1 MAFLREKDI
10 QTLNKRF
17 ESLNKPLRLINFTQ
31 EIECQFCRETRMLL
45 QEVADISDKIALEVY
60 NLQLDKEVADKYSID
75 KIPATV
81 VMADKDIGIRFYG
94 IPSGYEFASLLE
106 TIEFVSS
113 DKSPLKGDTLD
124 KIKTINK
131 DVHIQVFVT
140 PTCPYCPAA
149 VVLGHALA
157 HASEKIRADMIEI
170 TEFPQLANRYAV
182 MGVPRVVINEDT
194 FFEGA
199 LPEPGYVNK
208 IFEAL
213 SKSD

>member
-10 QTLNKRF
+10 EALRKRF
-17 ESLNKPLRLINFTQ
+17 ESLKKPIRLINFTQ
-31 EIECQFCRETRMLL
+31 EIECRHCRDTRMLL
-45 QEVADISDKIALEVY
+45 QEVADISDKIAIEVY
-60 NLQLDKEVADKYSID
+60 NFQLDKEISDQFAID
-75 KIPATV
+75 KIPASV
-81 VMADKDIGIRFYG
+81 VMADEDVGIRFYG

-106 TIEFVSS
+106 AIEIVSS
-113 DKSPLKGDTLD
+113 DRSPLKGDTLD
-124 KIKTINK
+124 RIKKINK
-131 DVHIQVFVT
+131 DVHIQIFVT

-149 VVLGHALA
+149 VVTGHALA
-157 HASEKIRADMIEI
+157 HASSKIRADMIEV
-170 TEFPQLANRYAV
+170 TEFPHLTNRYAV

-199 LPEPGYVNK
+199 LPEPAYVNK

>member
-10 QTLNKRF
+10 IDLKKRF
-17 ESLNKPLRLINFTQ
+17 ESLNKPVRLINFTQ
-31 EIECQFCRETRMLL
+31 EIECRYCRETRMLL
-45 QEVADISDKIALEVY
+45 QEVADISDKITLEVY
-60 NLQLDKEVADKYSID
+60 DFQLDKKVSDQFAID
-75 KIPATV
+75 KIPASV
-81 VMADKDIGIRFYG
+81 VMADEDVGIRFYG
-94 IPSGYEFASLLE
+94 IPSGYEFASLLKA
-106 TIEFVSS
+106 IEIVSS

-124 KIKTINK
+124 KIKAIKK

-149 VVLGHALA
+149 VVTGHALA
-157 HASEKIRADMIEI
+157 HAGKKIRTDMIEV
-170 TEFPQLANRYAV
+170 TEFPHIANRYAV

-194 FFEGA
+194 VFEGA
-199 LPEPGYVNK
+199 LPEPAYVDK